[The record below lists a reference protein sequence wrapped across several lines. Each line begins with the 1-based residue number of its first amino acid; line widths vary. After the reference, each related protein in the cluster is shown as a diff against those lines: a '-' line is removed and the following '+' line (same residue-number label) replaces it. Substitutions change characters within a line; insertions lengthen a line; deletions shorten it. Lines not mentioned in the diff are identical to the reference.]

1 MRRRR
6 EVAEKQAIIDKI
18 RKSTR
23 DGKPSK
29 KAYVLE
35 YLLDRDE
42 QVQTNPK
49 LLTTERVNLDDIW
62 YDLRQNKFVPN
73 QIEITT
79 YTRATVKGYII
90 ELCDLLG
97 KTRQELGIIAQAYAT
112 VYFRQ
117 NLYDV
122 AIDELDTL
130 KDLGAYVV
138 IIEKEGIVE
147 TLKPFADENGVALV
161 TSHGFLTE
169 NATELSNL
177 IGSVGGNVAILTD
190 YDISGILIALNV
202 PDIHR
207 IGVDLKTLEYFGFG
221 TDRESL
227 KQFEEAYTPVESHKK
242 AVVEKAAKAEVISNA
257 VYSELL
263 SSKNLAYLSEKR
275 IEINAIKSVVGNERL
290 WEFIKYSL
298 NLIFEDTDY
307 NRAIN
312 VFQIAEDVWPTE
324 VLQFNAAIAEKKA
337 KVLKEKRDAYWNK
350 LDGYTMPEP
359 EHTES
364 DGSNVYGEEIG
375 FIEVEKYESKVTED
389 FKEAIKKNEELK
401 PTLRKIQK
409 LKRETEKWWA
419 RRRGRG

>member
-6 EVAEKQAIIDKI
+6 ELAEKQAIIDKI

-29 KAYVLE
+29 KAYVLQ

-73 QIEITT
+73 EIEITT
-79 YTRATVKGYII
+79 YTRATVKGYVI

-122 AIDELDTL
+122 AIDELDEL
-130 KDLGAYVV
+130 KKLGAYVV

-147 TLKPFADENGVALV
+147 TLKPFADDNGVALV

-177 IGSVGGNVAILTD
+177 IGSVGGNVAIVTD

-221 TDRESL
+221 T
-227 KQFEEAYTPVESHKK
+227 
-242 AVVEKAAKAEVISNA
+242 
-257 VYSELL
+257 
-263 SSKNLAYLSEKR
+263 
-275 IEINAIKSVVGNERL
+275 
-290 WEFIKYSL
+290 
-298 NLIFEDTDY
+298 
-307 NRAIN
+307 
-312 VFQIAEDVWPTE
+312 
-324 VLQFNAAIAEKKA
+324 
-337 KVLKEKRDAYWNK
+337 
-350 LDGYTMPEP
+350 
-359 EHTES
+359 
-364 DGSNVYGEEIG
+364 
-375 FIEVEKYESKVTED
+375 
-389 FKEAIKKNEELK
+389 
-401 PTLRKIQK
+401 
-409 LKRETEKWWA
+409 
-419 RRRGRG
+419 